1 VKKRGTGIF
10 LRRSSQKDACPPF
23 SALLTCRHRS
33 LDSESGAFSQLV
45 ADGRTA
51 WTGIKNPLARKNLAS
66 MKPGELALFYHT
78 GKDKAVVGVAR
89 VLKAEGED
97 VELGPVKPLIEP
109 VPLATLK
116 AKAATKNISV
126 VKMGRLSVGALKDS
140 ELEAVLKLG
149 KTKL

>member
-1 VKKRGTGIF
+1 
-10 LRRSSQKDACPPF
+10 
-23 SALLTCRHRS
+23 
-33 LDSESGAFSQLV
+33 
-45 ADGRTA
+45 
-51 WTGIKNPLARKNLAS
+51 

-97 VELGPVKPLIEP
+97 VELGPVKPLAEP

-140 ELEAVLKLG
+140 ELKAVLQLG
-149 KTKL
+149 KTRL